1 MLTPLVQTINVGLA
15 VCIMILTADM
25 VRLTMRIDMSELSVD
40 QGYIKRTWIV
50 MLISV
55 FFLFLLAVYQLLIS
69 EDYDLFCCAL
79 LTTTFMWF
87 LLVSLYRWHQML
99 YGGRLIAG

>member
-1 MLTPLVQTINVGLA
+1 MLTPLVQTINMGLA

-40 QGYIKRTWIV
+40 QGYMKRTWIV
-50 MLISV
+50 MLISA

-69 EDYDLFCCAL
+69 EDYDLFCRAL
-79 LTTTFMWF
+79 LTTAFMWF
-87 LLVSLYRWHQML
+87 LLVSLYMWHQML